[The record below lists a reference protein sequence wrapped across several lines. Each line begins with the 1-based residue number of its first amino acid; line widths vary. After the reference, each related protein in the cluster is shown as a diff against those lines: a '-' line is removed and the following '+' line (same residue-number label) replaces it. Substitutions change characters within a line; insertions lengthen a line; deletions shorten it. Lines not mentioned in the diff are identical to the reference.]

1 MDEMPEDTGR
11 SKGKTFEFVCSGGSS
26 FVCKFVDG
34 LKEVKGLKFQINYH
48 YVLHLNV
55 AS

>member
-1 MDEMPEDTGR
+1 MKCLKILEGQRE
-11 SKGKTFEFVCSGGSS
+11 TFEFVCSGGSS
-26 FVCKFVDG
+26 FVGKFVEG
-34 LKEVKGLKFQINYH
+34 LEEVKGLKIQINYH